1 MQYGGGGTVESNSES
16 IVATI
21 GFEYGWLLEDINENG
36 GGGDGLGKPP
46 QIPRS
51 KLGQVA
57 AQGWSLWDPSLITHH
72 LVPLLSCWSFLK
84 QSVDDDDGFI
94 CRFEP
99 K

>member
-1 MQYGGGGTVESNSES
+1 MKYSLGFHWHNRVLPCYRPRPRWYCPVMQYGGGGTVDSNSES
-16 IVATI
+16 IFVGTI

-57 AQGWSLWDPSLITHH
+57 AQG
-72 LVPLLSCWSFLK
+72 
-84 QSVDDDDGFI
+84 
-94 CRFEP
+94 
-99 K
+99 